1 MDQRDAVTTVGWSL
15 APVGYK
21 AEADWR
27 VQAVI
32 PELPAQAPASAPTLR
47 SSWIASAVATLA
59 VIAASAVVRAAPTPT
74 VSAVVLVAAVAVGMP
89 HGALD
94 ILAGPVLAMRSRT
107 MRAFVM
113 FLTAYVA
120 VSALVVAGWLYAPEA
135 GVLAFFAMSWFHFGG
150 GDSGGDRARW
160 SVARIAHA
168 VCSGGIVVA
177 LSTAFHP
184 TRVLPMVNA
193 LFFGQTNLSSS
204 QLERLGYVGTAAA
217 AVAFVVAAIRTD
229 QAERGRVVA
238 ELSLLA
244 ALFLVADPLIS
255 FAVYFCVWHGPRHTG
270 RLLQALPSGLPRSAS
285 RLLVAAAT
293 LLPLFGAGALL
304 LTQTHVT
311 MPSNELLYRIVFV
324 TLGALTAPHL
334 VVTAVWERGSR
345 TN

>member
-1 MDQRDAVTTVGWSL
+1 MDQRDAVTTAGWSL
-15 APVGYK
+15 ASVGYR
-21 AEADWR
+21 AEADSR

-32 PELPAQAPASAPTLR
+32 RKLPAQAPASKF
-47 SSWIASAVATLA
+47 SGSWIASAVATIA
-59 VIAASAVVRAAPTPT
+59 VIAVSAVVRATPTPT
-74 VSAVVLVAAVAVGMP
+74 VSAIVLVAAVAVGMP

-107 MRAFVM
+107 KRVFVM
-113 FLTAYVA
+113 FLMAYVA
-120 VSALVVAGWLYAPEA
+120 VSALVVAGWLYAPQA
-135 GVLAFFAMSWFHFGG
+135 GVVVFFAMSWCHFGS
-150 GDSGGDRARW
+150 GDAGGDRTSW

-168 VCSGGIVVA
+168 VCSGGIVIAVA
-177 LSTAFHP
+177 TAIHP

-193 LFFGQTNLSSS
+193 LFFGRTNLSSS
-204 QLERLGYVGTAAA
+204 QLARLGYVGTAV
-217 AVAFVVAAIRTD
+217 AVLAFVIAAIRTD

-238 ELSLLA
+238 ELSVLA

-255 FAVYFCVWHGPRHTG
+255 FAVYFCVWHGPRHT
-270 RLLQALPSGLPRSAS
+270 RRVLRALPSGMPRSAS
-285 RLLVAAAT
+285 SLLVGAAT

-311 MPSNELLYRIVFV
+311 LPSNESLYRIVFV

-334 VVTAVWERGSR
+334 VVTAIWERGSR